1 MEFPTVV
8 YLTATT
14 LPRIH
19 HHIHRMMSL
28 YVPLALPQHFPRDEY
43 SFAAPIVFPT
53 TLADL
58 ERAAAW
64 ACRTASRVWGTAE
77 VSGDW
82 SKVDATCVALA
93 VGDRTLQ
100 M

>member
-1 MEFPTVV
+1 
-8 YLTATT
+8 
-14 LPRIH
+14 
-19 HHIHRMMSL
+19 MSL
-28 YVPLALPQHFPRDEY
+28 YVPLTLPQHFPRDEY

-64 ACRTASRVWGTAE
+64 ACRTASQVWGTAE